1 MRSIKLSAFVVLVLF
16 SFAVAAL
23 AQNNVTITSSSGAPG
38 SDVTVEINITSD
50 VDVSALEVTLTFDPA
65 VLQIKP
71 MSASGIVQGSGADSM
86 PVAMLSEDD
95 ITAANSS
102 GSIKISMIDMAGIH
116 TVTAGTGMNMLDIR
130 FMISETATEGS
141 VALALS
147 NTDMVDT
154 QSGSITH
161 SVVNGAITVTSGAT
175 GEENSIWVAD
185 ANGAVGGSATINVR
199 LTSDIDVYAVSFDL
213 LFDQTALQIKPL
225 SDNSVTVGSDAN
237 GLDIPALDDELIT
250 SANSSGR
257 LPIYMF
263 HLNIDPT
270 VPMNKIS
277 AGSERAVLTVK
288 FDVGADVASGDFTIG
303 LANADLVNIA
313 DDDTT
318 TVAIDAT
325 SRDGTLT
332 IGEFAQGDASG
343 DGKVDIFDVLAVL
356 KALSG
361 TSTVGP
367 SDVNGDGKTNIF
379 DVLEVLKLLKQ

>member
-1 MRSIKLSAFVVLVLF
+1 MRSIKLSAFVVLAFF

-50 VDVSALEVTLTFDPA
+50 VNVSALEVTLTFDPA
-65 VLQIKP
+65 VLQLKP
-71 MSASGIVQGSGADSM
+71 MSESGIVQGSAADSM

-116 TVTAGTGMNMLDIR
+116 TVAAGTGMNMLDIG
-130 FMISETATEGS
+130 FTISETATEGS

-225 SDNSVTVGSDAN
+225 SGNSVTVGSDAN
-237 GLDIPALDDELIT
+237 GLDIPALDDELIA

-288 FDVGADVASGDFTIG
+288 FDVGADAASGDFTIG

-318 TVAIDAT
+318 TVAIDAV

-332 IGEFAQGDASG
+332 IGEFAPGDASG
-343 DGKVDIFDVLAVL
+343 DGKVDIFDVLSVL

-361 TSTVGP
+361 ASTVGP

-379 DVLEVLKLLKQ
+379 DVLEVLKLLKK